1 MKKLI
6 AILTLITTIAISL
19 TSCNTPTNEAVST
32 PSEKEL
38 TSSDLE
44 RKISD
49 LQSQIDEIKGNT
61 SSVESSIPE
70 IDIDLKVLSDKII
83 AECQPPDGVE
93 LVIDTEN
100 INDVFNLNK
109 DSLEQNPK
117 NQVDVNKIDDFIRIY
132 NPNPTTPEEV
142 YNIVIVKIS
151 DEDTLKSARY
161 NLYDSVSIILKQL
174 TSSFIYSSDESPNK
188 PINQYLYDVIV
199 PNKSDE
205 IKTLIKN
212 SIEN

>member
-6 AILTLITTIAISL
+6 AILTLITTIVISL

-117 NQVDVNKIDDFIRIY
+117 NQVDVNKINDFIRIY